1 MRKFLLCTTLLLG
14 VFVFGQQ
21 KSTGIV
27 NLTTNVRA
35 NFLLD
40 NVTQTVT
47 LTLIGPNDRWFGLQ
61 FGSFT
66 NVDGM
71 LAGQDLI
78 WWNNVTVID
87 SRFNGEGFTPTTD
100 GINNWTLVSNTN
112 NTPSTGLRTLICTRP
127 LTTGDANDY
136 QFNFSDTTIDIAWA
150 RCNSASYTLNN
161 HGGVNRGYA
170 VDTPFTNLGLAAF
183 EQNDVQVY
191 PNPSQGNFQ
200 ISAKQPIQKIV
211 VYSLTGKQLQ
221 EITPNAENPYQVQV
235 SNELAKGVYLFN
247 IFGEGLNT
255 WKKVIVE

>member
-1 MRKFLLCTTLLLG
+1 MRKLLLCTTFLIG

-27 NLTTNVRA
+27 NLTTNMSA

-40 NVTQTVT
+40 NTTQTVT

-66 NVDGM
+66 NTQGM
-71 LAGQDLI
+71 LSGQDLI
-78 WWNNVTVID
+78 WWNNVNVID
-87 SRFNGEGFTPTTD
+87 SRFNGKGFTPTTD
-100 GINNWTLVSNTN
+100 VTNNWTLVSNTN
-112 NTPSTGLRTLICTRP
+112 NTPTAGLRTLVCTRP

-136 QFNFSDTTIDIAWA
+136 QFNFNDTTIDISWA
-150 RCNSASYTLNN
+150 RCNAASYTMNN
-161 HGGVNRGYA
+161 HGSLNRGYA
-170 VDTPFTNLGLAAF
+170 IDTPYTNLGSTVF
-183 EQNDVQVY
+183 EQEEVHVY

-200 ISAKQPIQKIV
+200 ISAKQAIQKIV

-221 EITPNAENPYQVQV
+221 EITPNPENPKQVHLN
-235 SNELAKGVYLFN
+235 NELAKGVYLLN